1 MNILFLLA
9 YLAVCFLLLYIL
21 RRDELLEQMSER
33 QQLIVRG
40 AVFVVPAIFFA
51 PYALNLVT
59 AATPLPGWSWLAG
72 LPFFLLAAASAIVQ
86 YFYPQKK
93 KKLGPIF
100 VALAFGIIILL
111 NFMPLIWGLLR
122 W

>member
-33 QQLIVRG
+33 QQLVVRG

-51 PYALNLVT
+51 PYVFNVVT
-59 AATPLPGWSWLAG
+59 ATTPLPGWSWLAG

-93 KKLGPIF
+93 KRLEPIF
-100 VALAFGIIILL
+100 IALAFSVLILL
-111 NFMPLIWGLLR
+111 NFLPLIWALVR
-122 W
+122 